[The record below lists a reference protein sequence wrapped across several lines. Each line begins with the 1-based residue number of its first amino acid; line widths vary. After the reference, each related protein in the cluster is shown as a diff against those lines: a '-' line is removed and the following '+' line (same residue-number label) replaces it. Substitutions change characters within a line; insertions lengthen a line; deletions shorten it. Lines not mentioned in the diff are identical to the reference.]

1 MVTEKK
7 IFEIS
12 NKEKNIMYNIED
24 SPPPSNISTK
34 FGSISSSEFKEKR
47 FKCQKLI
54 DADNHDEGHT
64 LVIIQCMDFWS
75 RRA

>member
-1 MVTEKK
+1 
-7 IFEIS
+7 
-12 NKEKNIMYNIED
+12 MYNIED
-24 SPPPSNISTK
+24 SSPPPSNISTK

-64 LVIIQCMDFWS
+64 LVTIQRMDFWS